1 MRCAFVSSEVAGF
14 HLGGIGTYVAEAG
27 RALSA
32 AGHEV
37 WLIVAP
43 PAFGDREQLR
53 RLPGFARVLLADE
66 VADTGVAAR
75 FALAPGPLDF
85 AQRAYALLRGAQV
98 PFDYIEFADY
108 GASGAV
114 AVPEQRL
121 FGSLGAAVVTVVL
134 HSPTYDCW
142 HENRQDHVYGP
153 ELRETAAIE
162 HEVIRLAPLVW
173 SPSQRLREIV
183 CQRLSLDPAR
193 IPLVRYPMAL
203 PPTSPTPPPARQ
215 KLSDLH
221 FLFLGR
227 IEPRKGVRELVAAFR
242 ELPELSIDCIGRD
255 GPSAPLQ
262 TSEVQYLQRQGAPN
276 VRFLP
281 SMPREQLLQRLHSAD
296 VVILPSPWD
305 NWPNACL
312 EAMAAA
318 RVVIGGRN
326 GGMGEMIEPG
336 RSGFLC
342 HGGDAADLV
351 RVIREEL
358 SANLARLP
366 VIGTAAA
373 VRARELCAPAIYVA
387 AIERL
392 VAEHRGRG
400 QLPAAPRQREL
411 VSIVVPYYRED
422 RSLLAEAVASASA
435 QTHRDLEILLV
446 NDGSPR
452 PDAQDILSSVAATDP
467 RIRWLQKSNGGLA
480 TARNHAIER
489 AAGDFI
495 LFLDADNV
503 LRPEYAATA
512 LDVFARCPDAMAVMP
527 RFQVFDGATRRPL
540 AVVQPL
546 PYDRALALFRNSLG
560 DAGGMFRRA
569 VFQQHGLRYDP
580 VVDCYSDW
588 ALWLDMAGRGLQ
600 VERIPRVLYDY
611 RIRPDSMM
619 AEVAMDRHLA
629 LLGLLVERHLPAGSA
644 GDERALLTTLIQGWG
659 VGALVAALGQDSQ
672 QWRDPVG
679 TARRLQPLDLRQAR
693 LRDRLAHSL
702 GKLADR
708 NPRLRKLAHL
718 VVGNALAWHGRWKD
732 RRAARKAGK

>member
-1 MRCAFVSSEVAGF
+1 MRCAFVSTEVAGF

-27 RALSA
+27 RALTA

-37 WLIVAP
+37 WLVVAP
-43 PAFGDREQLR
+43 PAFGARENLR
-53 RLPGFARVLLADE
+53 HLPGFAKVLLTDE
-66 VADTGVAAR
+66 VAATNLPPR
-75 FALAPGPLDF
+75 FALADGTLGF
-85 AQRAYALLRGAQV
+85 AQRAHNLLQAAKV
-98 PFDYIEFADY
+98 EFDYIEFADY
-108 GASGAV
+108 GAPGAV

-121 FGSLGAAVVTVVL
+121 LGSYGTAVVAVVL
-134 HSPTYDCW
+134 HSPTYECW

-162 HEVIRLAPLVW
+162 HAVIRQAPLVW

-183 CQRLSLDPAR
+183 CDRLGMDATR
-193 IPLVRYPMAL
+193 IPLVRYPMSL
-203 PPTSPTPPPARQ
+203 PAASPPPPIARQ
-215 KLSDLH
+215 NLAELH

-227 IEPRKGVRELVAAFR
+227 IEPRKGVRELVSAFR
-242 ELPELSIDCIGRD
+242 ELPQLTIDCIGRD
-255 GPSAPLQ
+255 GPTAPLQ
-262 TSEVQYLQRQGAPN
+262 TSEVQYLQRQGANN
-276 VRFLP
+276 VHFLP
-281 SMPREQLLQRLHSAD
+281 SMPREQVLQRLHSAD

-326 GGMGEMIEPG
+326 GGMGEMIDPG

-342 HGGDAADLV
+342 DGSDAADLV
-351 RVIREEL
+351 RVIRDEL
-358 SANLARLP
+358 GSALSRLP
-366 VIGTAAA
+366 AIGAAA
-373 VRARELCAPAIYVA
+373 AARARELCAPANYVA

-400 QLPAAPRQREL
+400 RLPATPRQREL

-422 RSLLAEAVASASA
+422 RELLAEAIASATA
-435 QTHRDLEILLV
+435 QTHRELEILLV

-452 PDAQDILSSVAATDP
+452 ADAQAILTSVAAVDP
-467 RIRWLQKSNGGLA
+467 RIVLLQKSNGGLA

-489 AAGDFI
+489 AKGDFL
-495 LFLDADNV
+495 LFLDADNI

-512 LDVFARCPDAMAVMP
+512 LEVFSRCPLAVAAMP

-540 AVVQPL
+540 TVVQPL

-569 VFQQHGLRYDP
+569 VFYQHGLRYDP
-580 VVDCYSDW
+580 LVDCYSDW
-588 ALWLDMAGRGLQ
+588 ALWLDLASRGLQ
-600 VERIPRVLYDY
+600 VEHIPRVLYDY

-619 AEVAMDRHLA
+619 AETAMERHLA
-629 LLGLLVERHLPAGSA
+629 LLGLLLERHLPQGNAV
-644 GDERALLTTLIQGWG
+644 DERALLTTLIQGWG
-659 VGALVAALGQDSQ
+659 TGALLAALGQDPQ